1 MAACFLLPCAPCV
14 LHTAYCMTLSMIVAV
29 AENGAIGLKNA
40 LLWDLPR
47 DMKHFRET
55 TSGHAVIMGQR
66 TYESIGRP
74 LPKRL
79 NIVVSHHPGLKIGG
93 CWVVGS
99 PQEAIEAAR
108 ASGEAEAFV
117 IGGGQIYA
125 AMLPLVDRVY
135 FTRVHVSPEADS
147 FFPPFPTFAWSEVSR
162 EEHPADDANK
172 YAVDFLVYERKK
184 G

>member
-1 MAACFLLPCAPCV
+1 MI
-14 LHTAYCMTLSMIVAV
+14 LSLIVAV
-29 AENGAIGLKNA
+29 AENGAIGARNA

-79 NIVVSHHPGLKIGG
+79 NIIVTQDPALAVAGCTVVH
-93 CWVVGS
+93 S
-99 PQEAIEAAR
+99 PEEAIEVAR
-108 ASGEAEAFV
+108 SSGETEAFV
-117 IGGGQIYA
+117 IGGGMIYKT
-125 AMLPLVDRVY
+125 MLPMVDRVY

-147 FFPPFPTFAWSEVSR
+147 FFPPFPTSEWKEVSR
-162 EEHPADDANK
+162 TSFPADNENA
-172 YAVDFLVYERKK
+172 YAMDFLVFERRK
-184 G
+184 